1 MKSEDLERL
10 KKLLK
15 GTEFEIENTYID
27 YAFVA
32 VNEWEGVDFVEC
44 KTDRSDIFKRGK
56 VYRLVPEKD
65 IEGKDCIYDSK
76 NIEGSAYGFGGTK
89 KNFKPST
96 EEAYFDQLKAKAF
109 ELYGEI
115 KDKDVFQFPEQIKCS
130 ISLKSKE
137 DSSTWNYTKIC
148 DNLWLNG
155 FILYKKG
162 QWAKKLP
169 KRIEVFVKNYNWN
182 NEKEGYV
189 FDYSFKIRHDDS
201 AGKNV
206 RFSGEFLAKQL
217 EDYLNK

>member
-15 GTEFEIENTYID
+15 GTEFQIENTYID

-32 VNEWEGVDFVEC
+32 VNEWKGVDFVEC

-65 IEGKDCIYDSK
+65 IEGKDCIYDSE

-115 KDKDVFQFPEQIKCS
+115 KDGDFFQDWGGVKFEIDDTAFKY
-130 ISLKSKE
+130 KKE
-137 DSSTWNYTKIC
+137 MDA
-148 DNLWLNG
+148 
-155 FILYKKG
+155 LYLGIWVIYFKG
-162 QWAKKLP
+162 QWAKKLH
-169 KRIEVFVKNYNWN
+169 KRITILELGINFNN
-182 NEKEGYV
+182 NEAAYKKAMLIGKETVNEYMT
-189 FDYSFKIRHDDS
+189 K
-201 AGKNV
+201 K
-206 RFSGEFLAKQL
+206 L
-217 EDYLNK
+217 EKLLNDEVE